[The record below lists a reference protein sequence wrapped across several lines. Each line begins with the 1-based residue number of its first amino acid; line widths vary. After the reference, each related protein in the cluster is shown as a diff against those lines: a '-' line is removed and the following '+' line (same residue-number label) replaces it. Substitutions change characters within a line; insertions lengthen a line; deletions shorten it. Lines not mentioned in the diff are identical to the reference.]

1 MLPAAGALTAR
12 IFSHEKSIL
21 LNINKIAR
29 ERRRV
34 LLSMIFKT
42 PEVNAK

>member
-29 ERRRV
+29 ERRM